1 MSVLVIQIPPR
12 KRLGP
17 RASGP
22 DDASASAP
30 SSRAEY
36 HWVSSLDGRSIATQ
50 GRSAPTLLP
59 RAESVVAVVGECDVG
74 WQRVKM
80 PKAPAAKLRAALGSL
95 VEEAVLDEPDA
106 LQLAIA
112 ADAVAG
118 APTWVAVV
126 DRAWL
131 EGEIR
136 ALERGGT
143 LVDRVVPSLWP
154 GDVPQGHFIDV
165 ATDGATPEPAI
176 AMADANG
183 IVCVPLAGTLARALL
198 PQAAALATR
207 WTAPPAVA
215 AAAERWLGAPVAVQT
230 AAERLLVAA
239 RTSWNLRQFE
249 LAPRRRGTRALRE
262 AGKRFLSPGWRPV
275 RLGLVALA
283 VLQVVGLNAW
293 AWSQRRA
300 IEHKRAAQI
309 ALLRE
314 AHPQV
319 RSVIDAPLQMEREND
334 RLRTLA
340 GRPGAADLEPMLA
353 AAAAA
358 WPQAQGPAQSLRFQP
373 GQLSLATSGWS
384 ESDVKQFGD
393 RLRPGGWAIEP
404 APGRVTITRSGA
416 PASTR
421 SPG

>member
-12 KRLGP
+12 RRLGP
-17 RASGP
+17 RTAGTE
-22 DDASASAP
+22 DAATSAP
-30 SSRAEY
+30 SKRSEY
-36 HWVSSLDGRSIATQ
+36 QWASTQDGLSVAVQ
-50 GRSAPTLLP
+50 GHCAPALLP
-59 RAESVVAVVGECDVG
+59 RAESVVAVVSECDVS

-80 PKAPAAKLRAALGSL
+80 PKAPPAKLRAALGSM

-112 ADAVAG
+112 PDAVAG
-118 APTWVAVV
+118 SPTWVAVV

-136 ALERGGT
+136 ALEGAGT

-154 GDVPQGHFIDV
+154 GDPPRGHFIDV
-165 ATDGATPEPAI
+165 APDGASPEPAI

-198 PQAAALATR
+198 PQAAAQSAR
-207 WTAPPAVA
+207 WTAPAAVA

-230 AAERLLVAA
+230 TAEGLLVAA
-239 RTSWNLRQFE
+239 RTAWNLRQFE

-275 RLGLVALA
+275 RLGLVALT
-283 VLQVVGLNAW
+283 VLQIVGLNAW
-293 AWSQRRA
+293 AWSQRQA
-300 IEHKRAAQI
+300 IERKRTAQI
-309 ALLRE
+309 ALINE
-314 AHPQV
+314 VHPQV

-334 RLRTLA
+334 QLRSLA
-340 GRPGAADLEPMLA
+340 GRAGATDLEPMLA

-358 WPQAQGPAQSLRFQP
+358 WPDAQGPVQSLRFQP
-373 GQLSLATSGWS
+373 GQLSLATGGWS
-384 ESDVKQFGD
+384 DNDVKQFSD
-393 RLRPGGWAIEP
+393 RLRPGGWSVEP

-421 SPG
+421 NP